1 MSQYNRIFIYSSLLS
16 ILWIL
21 NDSVLKIFYPGLITG
36 KISDVIGILL
46 TPLIL
51 TGIISLFQKRANL
64 YRLLSVSLFFTISLF
79 LFINLS
85 QSINDSFYKFIGS
98 NETMNLA
105 DKSDLLLLPLSILT
119 IYRFKQSI
127 SFFRISFPRKI
138 CILILPTLAL
148 INTSYPQGRS
158 DAKSILLLLSSA
170 NDKII
175 QLDPKETQITANIYT
190 FKFQFIGMNNESSP
204 RTAEIPNQNPT
215 CSNPANPTKELGNT
229 NNSYMESGKF
239 QNYKIDIS
247 KSQNFETIEKTMNC
261 NGTEC
266 TIDLQTLSSGKYF
279 WKVRLRYL
287 YRSECQLYL
296 ENILVN
302 QEAQSFYF

>member
-1 MSQYNRIFIYSSLLS
+1 MLHYNRIFFYLCSLS
-16 ILWIL
+16 IIWIF
-21 NDSVLKIFYPGLITG
+21 NDSILKIWYPGWITG
-36 KISDVIGILL
+36 KISDAIGILL

-51 TGIISLFQKRANL
+51 TGIVSIFLRKINL
-64 YRLLSVSLFFTISLF
+64 YFVFLASLLLTNLIF
-79 LFINLS
+79 LSINLS
-85 QSINDSFYKFIGS
+85 QTTNHSFYKFIGS

-105 DKSDLLLLPLSILT
+105 DKTDLLLLPLSILT

-127 SFFRISFPRKI
+127 SLFRISFPRKI

-215 CSNPANPTKELGNT
+215 CSNPADPTKELGNT
-229 NNSYMESGKF
+229 ENSYIESGKF

-247 KSQNFETIEKTMNC
+247 KNQNFETIEKTTNC
-261 NGTEC
+261 TETEC
-266 TIDLQTLSSGKYF
+266 TIDLQTLGSGKYF

-302 QEAQSFYF
+302 QEVQSFYF

>member
-1 MSQYNRIFIYSSLLS
+1 MLRYNQILRYSSLFS

-21 NDSVLKIFYPGLITG
+21 NDSVLKILYPGLISG

-51 TGIISLFQKRANL
+51 TGIISFFRKRANL
-64 YRLLSVSLFFTISLF
+64 YRVFSVSLFFTISLF

-85 QSINDSFYKFIGS
+85 QPNNDSFYKFIGS
-98 NETMNLA
+98 NENRNLA
-105 DKSDLLLLPLSILT
+105 DKSDLLLLPLSVFT
-119 IYRFKQSI
+119 IYLFKKTKP
-127 SFFRISFPRKI
+127 FFKIPNLRKLP
-138 CILILPTLAL
+138 ILLFPTLAL
-148 INTSYPQGRS
+148 FNTSYPTGRS
-158 DAKSILLLLSSA
+158 DLISIIGLLSFA
-170 NDKII
+170 NDMII
-175 QLDPKETQITANIYT
+175 QLDPKEMQITANIYT

-215 CSNPANPTKELGNT
+215 CPNPADPTKELGNT
-229 NNSYMESGKF
+229 ENSYIESGKF

-247 KSQNFETIEKTMNC
+247 KSQNFEMIEKTTNC

-266 TIDLQTLSSGKYF
+266 SIDLQTLGSGKYF

-287 YRSECQLYL
+287 YRRECQLYL
-296 ENILVN
+296 ENILVH
-302 QEAQSFYF
+302 QEVQSFYF